1 MSELPRPSPPRI
13 LAVDDTASVLAFI
26 RSVLEPEGYRV
37 FVATSGEAC
46 LERLA
51 LVDPDLVLLDIMMPG
66 LDGWETC
73 RRIKALAGASLL
85 PVIFLS
91 TLGGG
96 FDKARAFEAGAADYV
111 TKPVDPLELL
121 ARVKAQLGMRELEQR
136 RREGTA
142 LLERAVAE
150 RTAELEAALEER
162 EGLLRELSHR
172 VENNLQVLLSIIR
185 QQAALGDGPGALD
198 KLYGRVETMALV
210 YEQLSSSRRTD
221 GIAMEDY
228 LREIVLSVLSSR
240 PEQRLAPDL
249 DLSPLVLSLDRA
261 MPCGLIVNELVM
273 NSALH
278 AYGPEGGPIGLSLR
292 VEGGECVL
300 EVWDG
305 GRGCKDSPEEDRAG
319 GLGRRVVEAL
329 TVQLQARLLREP
341 GAGCRYSLRFPLG
354 PETRTL

>member
-1 MSELPRPSPPRI
+1 MSELPKPPRI

-73 RRIKALAGASLL
+73 RRIKTLPTASLL
-85 PVIFLS
+85 PVVFLS
-91 TLGGG
+91 TLAGG

-121 ARVKAQLGMRELEQR
+121 ARVRSQLAMRELEQR

-150 RTAELEAALEER
+150 RTAELKAALEER

-172 VENNLQVLLSIIR
+172 VENNLQVLMSIIR

-210 YEQLSSSRRTD
+210 YEQLSSSRRID

-228 LREIVLSVLSSR
+228 LREIVLSVVSAR
-240 PEQRLAPDL
+240 PELRLVPEL
-249 DLSPLVLSLDRA
+249 GLEPLVLSLDRA

-273 NSALH
+273 NTALH

-292 VEGGECVL
+292 VEGGDCVL
-300 EVWDG
+300 EAWD
-305 GRGCKDSPEEDRAG
+305 RGSGCPDILEEGRAG

-329 TVQLQARLLREP
+329 AAQLSASLLRDP
-341 GAGCRYSLRFPLG
+341 GEGCRYTLRFPLG
-354 PETRTL
+354 RETRTL